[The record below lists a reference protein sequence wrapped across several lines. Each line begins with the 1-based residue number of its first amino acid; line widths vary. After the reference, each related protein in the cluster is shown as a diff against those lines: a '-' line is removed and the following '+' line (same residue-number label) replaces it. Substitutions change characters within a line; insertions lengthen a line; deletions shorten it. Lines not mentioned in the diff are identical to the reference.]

1 MDEVRVL
8 NNAIRETNRVLQ
20 QKGYRENT
28 VDVVGYLQTGNSQ
41 VFTRENGVRN
51 AVEAIPFEN
60 MVKAV
65 KKILIDDTIGYLG
78 AAPAQQK
85 FDEKNPIIEAIEK
98 WIRWKYIVESKAEF
112 DDLYDLIIKDKD
124 VNRIIIP
131 VLAEA
136 SHKYALAQ
144 YRIINNRLPDPV
156 TYELIKLLEN
166 EKIKI
171 DLEKL
176 NNSL

>member
-8 NNAIRETNRVLQ
+8 NDAIRETNRVLQ

-28 VDVVGYLQTGNSQ
+28 VDVVEYLQTGNTQ

-60 MVKAV
+60 MVKSV

-78 AAPAQQK
+78 AAPAQKK
-85 FDEKNPIIEAIEK
+85 FDKKNPIIEAIEK
-98 WIRWKYIVESKAEF
+98 WIRWKYIVECKAEF
-112 DDLYDLIIKDKD
+112 NDLYNLIIKDKEI
-124 VNRIIIP
+124 NRIIIP

-144 YRIINNRLPDPV
+144 YRLINNHFPDPA
-156 TYELIKLLEN
+156 TYEIIKLLEH
-166 EKIKI
+166 EKNQI

-176 NNSL
+176 NNRL